1 MNGFFKA
8 VHQLFY
14 FTDNTFTDSGA
25 GYIMLKLGVISPE
38 AAFRILSKRRIMP
51 FDFSATYT

>member
-1 MNGFFKA
+1 MNGFYKA
-8 VHQLFY
+8 VHQLFC

-38 AAFRILSKRRIMP
+38 AAFSGDLLVIKHAIV
-51 FDFSATYT
+51 